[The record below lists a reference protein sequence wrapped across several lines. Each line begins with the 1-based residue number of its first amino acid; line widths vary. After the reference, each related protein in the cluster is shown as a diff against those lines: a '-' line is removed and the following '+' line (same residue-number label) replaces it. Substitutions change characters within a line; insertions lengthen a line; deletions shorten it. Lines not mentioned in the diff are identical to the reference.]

1 MTPTQIARMATE
13 AAIATADAHG
23 PRHHVS
29 VRMALT
35 FIIESSEEDTE
46 FLTGADYEL
55 FAAVYRAVKDRL
67 AE

>member
-46 FLTGADYEL
+46 FLTGADL
-55 FAAVYRAVKDRL
+55 
-67 AE
+67 